1 MRTLK
6 LSSIAFFFSII
17 STSLFAQNADEIISK
32 YITTIGGAD
41 KLKALK
47 GIKMELSVNQ
57 GGMEIPVEVVQQ
69 PGGKMYVK
77 INLQGKELT
86 QMASDGNTI
95 WSTNFMTM
103 KAEKADAEATENA
116 KLSNQDFPD
125 ALLDYK
131 AKGYS
136 AEYVGKETKE
146 GTECYKVK
154 FTKKPITVGGVK
166 TDDISYYFFDTE
178 NNLPIAT
185 ETEIKEGPM
194 KGQKSTST
202 MSDYQEV
209 DGLYFPFSMN
219 QGGQDMKI
227 TKISFNPVVDD
238 KIYEKIHPNYCF
250 WNFNFNI
257 KHSRTR
263 KNNSKRQRIIW

>member
-1 MRTLK
+1 MKTLK
-6 LSSIAFFFSII
+6 LSVIAFLFSLIG
-17 STSLFAQNADEIISK
+17 TSSFAQNAEEIISK
-32 YITTIGGAD
+32 YITTIGGAE

-47 GIKMELSVNQ
+47 GVKMEMSVNS
-57 GGMEIPVEVVQQ
+57 GGMEIPVELVQL

-77 INLQGKELT
+77 INLQGKEMT
-86 QMASDGNTI
+86 QMASDGNTM

-103 KAEKADAEATENA
+103 KAEKADAESTENA

-146 GTECYKVK
+146 GTECFKVK
-154 FTKKPITVGGVK
+154 FTKKPVTVNGVK
-166 TDDISYYFFDTE
+166 TDDVTYYFFDTE

-185 ETEIKEGPM
+185 EAEIKEGPM
-194 KGQKSTST
+194 KGQKSVST

-209 DGLYFPFSMN
+209 DGIFFPFAMN
-219 QGGQDMKI
+219 QGGQDLKV
-227 TKISFNPVVDD
+227 TKISFNPIVDD
-238 KIYEKIHPNYCF
+238 KAFDFPTE
-250 WNFNFNI
+250 
-257 KHSRTR
+257 
-263 KNNSKRQRIIW
+263 

>member
-1 MRTLK
+1 MKTLK
-6 LSSIAFFFSII
+6 LSVIAFLFSII
-17 STSLFAQNADEIISK
+17 GTSSFAQNADEIISK
-32 YITTIGGAD
+32 YITTIGGAE

-47 GIKMELSVNQ
+47 GVKMEMSVNA
-57 GGMEIPVEVVQQ
+57 GGMEIPVELVQL

-86 QMASDGNTI
+86 QMASDGNTM
-95 WSTNFMTM
+95 WTTNFMTM
-103 KAEKADAEATENA
+103 KAEKADAETTANA

-146 GTECYKVK
+146 GTECFKVK
-154 FTKKPITVGGVK
+154 FTKKPVTVDGVK
-166 TDDISYYFFDTE
+166 TDDVTYYFFDTE

-185 ETEIKEGPM
+185 EAEIKEGPM
-194 KGQKSTST
+194 KGQKSVST

-209 DGLYFPFSMN
+209 DGIFFPFSMN
-219 QGGQDMKI
+219 QGGQDLKVK
-227 TKISFNPVVDD
+227 KISFNPVVD
-238 KIYEKIHPNYCF
+238 EKAFAFP
-250 WNFNFNI
+250 
-257 KHSRTR
+257 TE
-263 KNNSKRQRIIW
+263 